1 MSVFRPIN
9 SDESNLFH
17 IRCLVSFKE
26 SSYQFGASTN
36 TPANV
41 NIAGGLVTESD
52 TTTTFTNLMKS
63 PTPNNLPPNFGI
75 YVDNTN
81 KIFYCNYG
89 KEFVKSPNIH
99 VTPLISFLDDTDN
112 EIDRLTTGIVIPQ
125 ISENTNT
132 HYESITNFETLSA
145 NSINTG
151 RFNFLFK
158 FYNILGGSND
168 FSLADYTKFNGFCLD
183 IIGPVKLGATTGN
196 SNRGWGVGTGND
208 PGSIY
213 SHMNIGIGTGN
224 PKQLLTIRGNL
235 DAPFKFSSKSS
246 TGNITTDTTLV
257 ATRGNIACMYDDIIV
272 VNAASNI
279 TLTLRNAQQVAND
292 LIEQF
297 RFEPKTGI
305 SFDLTVVN
313 SSSNTVTIATPTN
326 ITTNPTS
333 SHTTIGNMVI
343 NGNSTGVFKIYFTDI
358 TLNLTSG
365 SFVYQLIRVN

>member
-1 MSVFRPIN
+1 MSIFRPIN

-52 TTTTFTNLMKS
+52 TTTTFTNLMRS
-63 PTPNNLPPNFGI
+63 PTSNNLPPNFGI

-81 KIFYCNYG
+81 KVFYCNYG

-99 VTPLISFLDDTDN
+99 ITPYVDHIDDTGT
-112 EIDRLTTGIVIPQ
+112 IVDRLTTGIVTPQ
-125 ISENTNT
+125 IDINTNT
-132 HYESITNFETLSA
+132 HYESVSNFEVLSTT
-145 NSINTG
+145 SVSTG
-151 RFNFLFK
+151 KYNFSFK
-158 FYNILGGSND
+158 FYNMLGGSND
-168 FSLADYTKFNGFCLD
+168 FELADYTKFYGFALD

-213 SHMNIGIGTGN
+213 SHMNIGVGTGN
-224 PKQLLTIRGNL
+224 PKQLLTVRGNL
-235 DAPFKFSSKSS
+235 DAPFKFSSKTSS
-246 TGNITTDTTLV
+246 GSITSDTTLV
-257 ATRGNIACMYDDIIV
+257 ATRGNVACMYDDIIV
-272 VNAASNI
+272 VNASSNI

-313 SSSNTVTIATPTN
+313 SSSNTVTMTMPTN

-333 SHTTIGNMVI
+333 THTTVGNMQI
-343 NGNSTGVFKIYFTDI
+343 NGNSTGVFKIYFSNI

-365 SFVYQLIRVN
+365 SFVYEFIRVN

>member
-1 MSVFRPIN
+1 MSIFRPIN

-17 IRCLVSFKE
+17 IRCLISFKE

-52 TTTTFTNLMKS
+52 SNTTFTNLMRA
-63 PTPNNLPPNFGI
+63 PTPNNLPKYFGI

-81 KIFYCNYG
+81 KVFYCNYG
-89 KEFVKSPNIH
+89 TEFVKSPNIH
-99 VTPLISFLDDTDN
+99 ITPLVSHMDDTGN
-112 EIDRLTTGIVIPQ
+112 AVDRLTTGIVTSQ
-125 ISENTNT
+125 IDINTNT
-132 HYESITNFETLSA
+132 HYEEHPSYKVLS
-145 NSINTG
+145 STSVSTG
-151 RFNFLFK
+151 SFNFSFK
-158 FYNILGGSND
+158 FYNMLGGTDN
-168 FSLADYTKFNGFCLD
+168 FTLADYTKFYGFSLD
-183 IIGPVKLGATTGN
+183 IIGPVKLGVTTGN

-224 PKQLLTIRGNL
+224 PTQLLTVRGNL
-235 DAPFKFSSKSS
+235 DAPFKFSSKANS
-246 TGNITTDTTLV
+246 GEITTDTTLV
-257 ATRGNIACMYDDIIV
+257 ATKGNVACMYDDIIV
-272 VNAASNI
+272 VNGANNI

-292 LIEQF
+292 IIELF

-313 SSSNTVTIATPTN
+313 SSSNSVTMIVPSDISTIP
-326 ITTNPTS
+326 S
-333 SHTTIGNMVI
+333 STHTTIGNMVI
-343 NGNSTGVFKIYFTDI
+343 NGNTTGVFKIYFTDI

-365 SFVYQLIRVN
+365 SFVYQLIRAN